1 MSEQCTECG
10 NTYRSQIVW
19 KSELPNFMVEDL
31 TPEQLAN
38 LIDCLDE
45 AVEIVATDFGV
56 GQ

>member
-1 MSEQCTECG
+1 MPV
-10 NTYRSQIVW
+10 IVW
-19 KSELPNFMVEDL
+19 KAELTADMVEDL
-31 TPEQLAN
+31 TAEQLSS